1 MKRSRSND
9 GGTTHLDDDGARI
22 SALQAG
28 RRDSRPAWM
37 TRGDSNDERAPKAEV
52 AIAAAGASSLSAA
65 RHLDT
70 VKSNDVGLG
79 SGNDKWGKRDAVE
92 AKGAADGPLEL
103 ANFGLSGALARDE
116 SAGNAVNGVV
126 KKFSEPPEA
135 RIPDRRWRLYVFKG
149 ENTEPLATF
158 FLHRSSAF
166 LFGRDVAVADI
177 HVQHPSLSK
186 QHAVIQ
192 FRSMPA
198 RREPGDMGPT
208 QFTIKPYLMDLESTN
223 GTFLNDEQ
231 VIGARYGYR
240 DRGSRN

>member
-1 MKRSRSND
+1 MKRSRSNE
-9 GGTTHLDDDGARI
+9 GTHRDDNDNRI

-37 TRGDSNDERAPKAEV
+37 TRVDANDERAPKAEV
-52 AIAAAGASSLSAA
+52 AIAAAPGTAA
-65 RHLDT
+65 RPPDT
-70 VKSNDVGLG
+70 LISNDVGLG
-79 SGNDKWGKRDAVE
+79 SGNDKWGKREGSGE
-92 AKGAADGPLEL
+92 ARGKKVDGPLEL

-126 KKFSEPPEA
+126 RKFSEPPEA
-135 RIPDRRWRLYVFKG
+135 RLPDRRWRLYVFKG

-166 LFGRDVAVADI
+166 LFGRDAAVADV

-231 VIGARYGYR
+231 VIGARYVIAA
-240 DRGSRN
+240 RGRRT